1 MKSKLLVLLVLNLS
15 IIANVFSQTNDDLS
29 KLISNIKEVKLV
41 DAKKIADKLEGK
53 KDYLE
58 NPEFWLY
65 KGLLYHTIYET
76 PTNEL
81 NKQIPDAIEVSY
93 DSYKKALKYDT
104 EKTYNA
110 QIFKALGFLTNQFMH
125 YGLEQFNSGNYDK
138 SLKAFENTIEL
149 NSMPEILFND
159 TIAYYNAA
167 LSAEKL
173 KEYDKAVSFY
183 KTLIAFKY
191 GEGEMYK
198 DLSEVYKEMGN
209 DDLYLQTLL
218 EGVKYYPE
226 DNKLYIE
233 LINHYLVV
241 SDVENAF
248 KYVNKSLEIDKT
260 NAGMYFVLG
269 SLYESKKD
277 DVNAEKSYLKSLEID
292 PNYDDAAYNL
302 GALYYNRGKN
312 LYTHAKTKDEKERY
326 EADFNNSLKYF
337 KIVEKNEPNDK
348 NVLLTMKNIYRI
360 LGMEKEKAEI
370 DKKLE
375 GLK

>member
-1 MKSKLLVLLVLNLS
+1 MKSKLLVLLVINLT
-15 IIANVFSQTNDDLS
+15 IIANVFSQKNDDLS
-29 KLISNIKEVKLV
+29 KLISNVKEVKLV
-41 DAKKIADKLEGK
+41 DAKQIADKLEGK
-53 KDYLE
+53 KDYVE

-81 NKQIPDAIEVSY
+81 HKQIPDAIEIAYS
-93 DSYKKALKYDT
+93 SYKKALEYDT
-104 EKTYNA
+104 EKTYNT
-110 QIFKALGFLTNQFMH
+110 QIFSALGYLTNQFMH
-125 YGLEQFNSGNYDK
+125 YGLEQFNSGNYEK

-149 NSMPEILFND
+149 NSMPEIMFND

-173 KEYDKAVSFY
+173 KEYDKAIGFY

-191 GEGEMYK
+191 GEGKMYK
-198 DLSEVYKEMGN
+198 DLSEVYKTKGDNE
-209 DDLYLQTLL
+209 LYLQTLL
-218 EGVKYYPE
+218 EGVKFYPK
-226 DNKLYIE
+226 DNNLYIE
-233 LINHYLVV
+233 LINHYLVL

-248 KYVNKSLEIDKT
+248 VYVNKSIEIDKT

-277 DVNAEKSYLKSLEID
+277 NANAEKFYLKCLEID

-302 GALYYNRGKN
+302 GVMYYNNAKDI
-312 LYTHAKTKDEKERY
+312 YTHAKTKGEKEKY
-326 EADFNNSLKYF
+326 EEGFKKSLKYF
-337 KIVEKNEPNDK
+337 KIVEQKEPNDK
-348 NVLLTMKNIYRI
+348 DVLLSMKNIYRI

-370 DKKLE
+370 DRKLE

>member
-15 IIANVFSQTNDDLS
+15 IIGNIFSQKTDDLA
-29 KLISNIKEVKLV
+29 KLISKVKEVKLV
-41 DAKKIADKLEGK
+41 DAKQIADKLETK
-53 KDYLE
+53 TEYIE

-65 KGLLYHTIYET
+65 KALLYHTIYDT
-76 PTNEL
+76 PTNQL
-81 NKQIPDAIEVSY
+81 HKQIPDAIEIAYS
-93 DSYKKALKYDT
+93 SYKLALKYDT
-104 EKTYNA
+104 EKTYNT
-110 QIFKALGFLTNQFMH
+110 QIFSALGYLTNQFMH

-149 NSMPEILFND
+149 NALPEIMFND

-173 KEYDKAVSFY
+173 KEYDKAIGFY
-183 KTLIAFKY
+183 KILIAFKY
-191 GEGEMYK
+191 GEGKMYK
-198 DLSEVYKEMGN
+198 DLSEVYKKKGN
-209 DDLYLQTLL
+209 NDLYLQTLL
-218 EGVKYYPE
+218 EGIKFYPE
-226 DNKLYIE
+226 DNNLYIE

-241 SDVENAF
+241 SDVDNAF
-248 KYVNKSLEIDKT
+248 IYVNKSIEIDGT

-292 PNYDDAAYNL
+292 SNYDDAAYNL
-302 GALYYNRGKN
+302 GVLYYNRAKN
-312 LYTHAKTKDEKERY
+312 IYTHAKTKGEKEKY
-326 EADFNNSLKYF
+326 EADFNKSLKYF

-348 NVLLTMKNIYRI
+348 NVLLSMKNIYRI